1 MRTPGPFVDLVSTDV
16 YTSRMSSSRAKIFQN
31 GGSQAI
37 RLPKDFRFPEGQD
50 EVVVRRDG
58 LRVILEPVDAW
69 PQAFMDCLG
78 KWSEE
83 IDRPKQSRLG
93 ALKDPFK

>member
-1 MRTPGPFVDLVSTDV
+1 
-16 YTSRMSSSRAKIFQN
+16 MSSSRAKIFRN

-50 EVVVRRDG
+50 EVVVRREG
-58 LRVILEPVDAW
+58 FRVILEPVDAW
-69 PQAFMDCLG
+69 SQEFLNCLG

-83 IDRPKQSRLG
+83 IDRPEQRQLRD
-93 ALKDPFK
+93 LKDPFR